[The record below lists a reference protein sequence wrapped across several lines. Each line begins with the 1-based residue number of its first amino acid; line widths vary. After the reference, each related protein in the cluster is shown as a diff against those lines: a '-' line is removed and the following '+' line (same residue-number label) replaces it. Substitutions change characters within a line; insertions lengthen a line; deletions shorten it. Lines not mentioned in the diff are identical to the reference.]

1 MDVRLAAENV
11 LAEFLREIKYIA
23 QVQDKQAEN
32 ERATKEARE
41 IVESKNRRL
50 DPKMDQLSKMTP
62 SPKKEKI
69 KERPMKNITGKV
81 RVRVHGYLAR
91 EFW

>member
-1 MDVRLAAENV
+1 
-11 LAEFLREIKYIA
+11 
-23 QVQDKQAEN
+23 
-32 ERATKEARE
+32 
-41 IVESKNRRL
+41 
-50 DPKMDQLSKMTP
+50 MDQLSKMTP

-69 KERPMKNITGKV
+69 KERPMKNITVKV